1 MLVLI
6 IKQTPI
12 GLRKTLKAL
21 VFKEAWTLKF
31 YYLKKKKFIK
41 EAEKYLKIFK
51 DYPYVFNLGHGILP
65 ATNPDKVDKLVKF
78 VKEYK

>member
-1 MLVLI
+1 MDPKNLL
-6 IKQTPI
+6 
-12 GLRKTLKAL
+12 LEE
-21 VFKEAWTLKF
+21 KEI
-31 YYLKKKKFIK
+31 YK